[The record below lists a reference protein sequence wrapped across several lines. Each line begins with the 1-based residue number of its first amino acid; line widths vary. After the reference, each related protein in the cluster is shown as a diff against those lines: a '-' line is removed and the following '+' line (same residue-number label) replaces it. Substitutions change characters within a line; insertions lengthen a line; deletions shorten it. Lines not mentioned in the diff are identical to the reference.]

1 MSTDGTSTSDL
12 SDNPNLFIVNKGPS
26 LIGLKTAIA
35 NEELFF
41 HTNGGDDDRYS
52 FESNYTQIL
61 GDVDKNVVTVSVSTS
76 HELQNGDTVTLDVQ
90 PNLSV
95 GIGTSTAVRVLYKS
109 EIGNIVVNPIG
120 FNSTGINTSN

>member
-1 MSTDGTSTSDL
+1 M
-12 SDNPNLFIVNKGPS
+12 
-26 LIGLKTAIA
+26 KTAIA
-35 NEELFF
+35 GEELFF
-41 HTNGGDDDRYS
+41 HTNGSDDDKYS

-95 GIGTSTAVRVLYKS
+95 GIGTSTAVRVLYESK
-109 EIGNIVVNPIG
+109 IDNILVNPIE
-120 FNSTGINTSN
+120 FNSTGISTVTNEITITKIRVIYRLG